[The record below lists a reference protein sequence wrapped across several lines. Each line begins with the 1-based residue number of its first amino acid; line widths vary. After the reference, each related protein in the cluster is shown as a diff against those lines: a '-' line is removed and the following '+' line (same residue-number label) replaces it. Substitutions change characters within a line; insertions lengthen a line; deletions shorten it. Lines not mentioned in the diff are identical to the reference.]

1 MRFRIQTPFLEAVTH
16 PIKITATAIF
26 IGPVVEVLSHL
37 PLREQ
42 AAHFHRC
49 HRLAWCVVGF
59 FFFYFSD
66 TIINVTAVFTRVSI
80 NY

>member
-1 MRFRIQTPFLEAVTH
+1 MFQKTPFLEAVTQL
-16 PIKITATAIF
+16 IKITATAIF

-37 PLREQ
+37 ALREQ

-49 HRLAWCVVGF
+49 HRLAWCVVVF
-59 FFFYFSD
+59 FPFCFSD